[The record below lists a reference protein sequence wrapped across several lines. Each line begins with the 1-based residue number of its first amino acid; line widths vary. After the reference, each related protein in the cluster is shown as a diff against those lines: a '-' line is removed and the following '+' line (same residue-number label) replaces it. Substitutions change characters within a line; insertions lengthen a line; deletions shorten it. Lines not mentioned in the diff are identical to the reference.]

1 MRPSASTPTDAR
13 IVRQLHLLRRP
24 GDTLAR
30 EVIQRQLASADEVHV
45 VLLLGAAVEAAGSLP
60 DGVVVFSMPPLQY
73 DELVEQVAWSE
84 RVVSW

>member
-1 MRPSASTPTDAR
+1 M
-13 IVRQLHLLRRP
+13 RQLHLVRRG

-30 EVIQRQLASADEVHV
+30 EVIELQLSKGDEVRV
-45 VLLLGAAVEAAGSLP
+45 VLMLEAAKEGAGSLP
-60 DGVVVFSMPPLQY
+60 SGTLALPMPPLQY